1 MINAHYY
8 PDFLKFGKANVYFGA
23 GIGITEKVDLDEAG
37 ITGSRAKVNE
47 GFKSSSD
54 LFNPT
59 YQYILGVEYIVNDY
73 VSIYSEVKNTYV
85 KSVHLAR
92 GSSKETYGS
101 MEMNPMSTLIGL
113 KFSF

>member
-1 MINAHYY
+1 MDGEHKGTTPLVLSLRSDISHEIH
-8 PDFLKFGKANVYFGA
+8 FQK
-23 GIGITEKVDLDEAG
+23 
-37 ITGSRAKVNE
+37 E

-73 VSIYSEVKNTYV
+73 ISIYSEVKNTYV